1 MILNPC
7 FKDIYIEH
15 IFIAFYKHEL
25 NFVKIGLIPGQTAEF
40 EFSINSVLIILY
52 VGKKTFMRKP

>member
-7 FKDIYIEH
+7 FKGIYIEY
-15 IFIAFYKHEL
+15 IFIAFYKHEQ
-25 NFVKIGLIPGQTAEF
+25 NFVKIGLIPWQTAEF

-52 VGKKTFMRKP
+52 VGKNTFMRKP